1 MSTGLSIRRIEES
14 LDAVRALAELSPEG
28 TAEVNDRVEQARS
41 MIESLPD
48 PIGVTEIRARRSPC
62 VPPPEPTVRD
72 PATPLV
78 LGPLTYPHVS
88 KRFDYEPCRAPGGI

>member
-1 MSTGLSIRRIEES
+1 MSTALSIHSIEES

-48 PIGVTEIRARRSPC
+48 PIGVTEVRVRRS
-62 VPPPEPTVRD
+62 RMR
-72 PATPLV
+72 PA
-78 LGPLTYPHVS
+78 
-88 KRFDYEPCRAPGGI
+88 A